1 MGRATQGV
9 KLINLE
15 SGDRVADVARVVP
28 EDEEAAPAVGA
39 AAAAQRVA
47 EQLELAEKEGEEE

>member
-15 SGDRVADVARVVP
+15 ARDRVADVARVVP
-28 EDEEAAPAVGA
+28 EDEEPAPGLGA
-39 AAAAQRVA
+39 AAAAQGVA
-47 EQLELAEKEGEEE
+47 EQLDLAEKEGEEE